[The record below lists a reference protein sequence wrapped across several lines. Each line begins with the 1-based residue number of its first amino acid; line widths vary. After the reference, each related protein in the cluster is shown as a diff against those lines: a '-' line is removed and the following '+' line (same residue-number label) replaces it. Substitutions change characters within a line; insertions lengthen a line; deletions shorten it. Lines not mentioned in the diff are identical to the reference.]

1 MSRSRKLYLNII
13 SGKQD
18 NNIKFSQLINFL
30 LSIGFQLRINGSH
43 HILFKDEITEIIN
56 LQPLSNGFAKLYQVK
71 QVRNI
76 LVKYKLGEN
85 E

>member
-56 LQPLSNGFAKLYQVK
+56 LQPLSNGLLNYIK
-71 QVRNI
+71 
-76 LVKYKLGEN
+76 
-85 E
+85 